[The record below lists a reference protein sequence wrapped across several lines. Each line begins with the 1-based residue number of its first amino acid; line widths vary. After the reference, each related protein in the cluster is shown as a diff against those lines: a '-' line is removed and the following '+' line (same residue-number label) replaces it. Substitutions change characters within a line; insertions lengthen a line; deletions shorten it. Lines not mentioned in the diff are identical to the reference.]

1 MSNYDAAFQGS
12 RGAFSELAC
21 EKFLGPSARLLPCA
35 RFEDVFEVVNTGAA
49 QYGVIP
55 VENTLAGSIHLNY
68 DLLNENQLTIIGET
82 VCQIVMAVVA
92 AQGVRLENVRKIL
105 SLPVALA
112 QCERFF
118 RAHPEIQA
126 VPEFDTAGA
135 VEKVIREN
143 LQDVAAIAGR
153 RNAEIYGGVVL
164 ADSIQDHPENYTR
177 FLLISREGVAPP
189 KPSQKSKTTIVFK
202 LGNVAGALYRS
213 LEPFA
218 KRSIDLTKIESRPLK
233 GSPFEYHFY
242 VDLVAEPGKADAV
255 AEAIRELAAMSAS
268 VRVLGTYPAGGAV

>member
-1 MSNYDAAFQGS
+1 MSMYDAAYQGS
-12 RGAFSELAC
+12 RGAFTEVAC
-21 EKFLGPSARLLPCA
+21 WQLLTTSARLLPCV
-35 RFEDVFEVVNTGAA
+35 RFEDVFEAVNNGTAR
-49 QYGVIP
+49 YGVIP
-55 VENTLAGSIHLNY
+55 VENTLAGSVHLNY
-68 DLLNENQLTIIGET
+68 DLLNENKLVINGET
-82 VCQIVMAVVA
+82 ICRIEHAVVGA
-92 AQGVRLENVRKIL
+92 PGVKLEHVRKIM
-105 SLPVALA
+105 SHPVALA

-143 LQDVAAIAGR
+143 LQDSAAIAGR

-164 ADSIQDHPENYTR
+164 ADNIQDHAENYTR
-177 FLLISREGVAPP
+177 FLLISKEETAPP
-189 KPSQKSKTTIVFK
+189 KSSQKSKTTLVFK

-233 GSPFEYHFY
+233 GSPFEYLFY
-242 VDLVAEPGKADAV
+242 VDLVAEPGKAGAI
-255 AEAIRELAAMSAS
+255 AEAIRELTELSAS
-268 VRVLGTYPAGGAV
+268 VRVLGTYPAGSAM